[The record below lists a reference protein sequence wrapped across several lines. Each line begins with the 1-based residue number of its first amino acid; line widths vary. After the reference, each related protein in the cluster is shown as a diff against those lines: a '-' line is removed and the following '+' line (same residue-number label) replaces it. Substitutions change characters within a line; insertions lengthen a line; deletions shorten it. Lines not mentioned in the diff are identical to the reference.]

1 VGNSINIKL
10 EIRPRNNS
18 GILVSVHGRR
28 DYLVL
33 QLIDGAVKISVDNGK
48 GPIFS
53 VYTPPNPYYFC
64 DGQWHSIEGKY
75 NYCNRKINPF

>member
-1 VGNSINIKL
+1 MGRDIQIKL
-10 EIRPRNNS
+10 DIRPRNNS

-33 QLIDGAVKISVDNGK
+33 QLIDGAIKVSVDNGK

-53 VYTPPNPYYFC
+53 LFTPPHPHYFC
-64 DGQWHSIEGKY
+64 DGQWHSIEGM
-75 NYCNRKINPF
+75 CEILF